1 MIDKQE
7 ILRDLAEVSINYKYD
22 PFYETIGMLRMYFMK
37 KYKTMPI
44 TCNASFF
51 LKKEDEKCD
60 SDYLLIDNAKTEE
73 NLINKYKDDIVS
85 YEKTNGDAKIL
96 ISNDFIYFNE
106 LFILKDKKLPQ
117 KAIDCIAM
125 TNEEEKKLYWAT
137 MSGNGISIKPVE
149 IKEKDN
155 ENIYDNYNDDF
166 KEIDEKINNIIT
178 TDESSM
184 IILHGVPGTGKSC
197 YIRHLISKN
206 IHSFFYWIDSSMFSQ
221 INTSVFL
228 NFLIEAKNGII
239 ILEDCE
245 SILKTRENGI
255 NPILSS
261 ILNISDGMIGDS
273 LNLKFICTFNT
284 DISNIDTAILR
295 KGRLKCK
302 YEFKKLSENKA
313 KKLVSKLGYD
323 ESLVK
328 EDMPLCDVYKIMEDN
343 GVHKSTNK
351 IGFN

>member
-166 KEIDEKINNIIT
+166 KEIDEKIVT
-178 TDESSM
+178 TRKK
-184 IILHGVPGTGKSC
+184 G
-197 YIRHLISKN
+197 
-206 IHSFFYWIDSSMFSQ
+206 
-221 INTSVFL
+221 
-228 NFLIEAKNGII
+228 EAKVAA
-239 ILEDCE
+239 LQKEE
-245 SILKTRENGI
+245 PRSRE
-255 NPILSS
+255 
-261 ILNISDGMIGDS
+261 
-273 LNLKFICTFNT
+273 
-284 DISNIDTAILR
+284 
-295 KGRLKCK
+295 CK
-302 YEFKKLSENKA
+302 IQKR
-313 KKLVSKLGYD
+313 
-323 ESLVK
+323 
-328 EDMPLCDVYKIMEDN
+328 
-343 GVHKSTNK
+343 
-351 IGFN
+351 